1 MPCHSYNQDDANV
14 QGVFTFTRELVK
26 TTSDILMSAKGLG
39 VDKMNED
46 FRIIG
51 EWRQFPLD
59 LQGL

>member
-1 MPCHSYNQDDANV
+1 M